1 MKAKKKIIIVGG
13 GISGLAAARELGRH
27 LDVTLLE
34 ARDRLGGRILTD
46 HSWPAPQELG
56 AQVVHGFTDNPVG
69 SIARGLSLK
78 VKPSDYTDVRLF
90 KGRSPLPMA
99 QLKKYEKEFDACMRS
114 IPDYV
119 SPFKKD
125 TSILLP
131 LKRKAGSRIPKDIFN
146 WIMDSQVIFSGADFE
161 EQSAR
166 YYEQDNDCPGPNVF
180 FEKGFD
186 QVLKVF
192 KKLPGVKVRL
202 NQHVTEISLTDKGAA
217 VTANGKTLRAD
228 YVLVTLPLGVL
239 QSGKVKFRP
248 RLPAWKQEAIARMGM
263 GVLNAVYLQFDRVF
277 WPEGHSF
284 IGMTEGTFSRF
295 TDKFHLQKVPVLAGL
310 IGGSAARRLEKLTD
324 AEITR
329 KAMKQLRKVFGPSI
343 PDPIRVRAMRWSSD
357 PFALGSYSHIP
368 VGSSPADSALLAEP
382 LRDRIFFA
390 GEATNKD
397 HPGTVH
403 GAYFSGT
410 REAARI
416 LRAARSSV
424 LS

>member
-1 MKAKKKIIIVGG
+1 MKVKKKIIIVGG
-13 GISGLAAARELGRH
+13 GISGLAAARELGKH
-27 LDVTLLE
+27 LDVILLE

-56 AQVVHGFTDNPVG
+56 AQVVHGFTGNPIG
-69 SIARGLSLK
+69 SIARGLRLK
-78 VKPSDYTDVRLF
+78 VKLSDYGDACLF
-90 KGRSPLPMA
+90 KGQSPLPMA
-99 QLKKYEKEFDACMRS
+99 LLKRYEKNFDACMRS
-114 IPDYV
+114 IPDYF

-125 TSILLP
+125 TSILLS

-146 WIMDSQVIFSGADFE
+146 WIMDSQVIFSGEDFE
-161 EQSAR
+161 GQSAR

-186 QVLKVF
+186 QVLKAF
-192 KKLPGVKVRL
+192 ENMRGVKVRL
-202 NQHVTEISLTDKGAA
+202 NQRVTEVSLTDEGAA
-217 VTANGKTLRAD
+217 VTANGKVIRAD

-239 QSGKVKFRP
+239 KSGRIKFRP

-310 IGGSAARRLEKLTD
+310 IGGSAARKLEKLTD
-324 AEITR
+324 VEITR
-329 KAMKQLRKVFGPSI
+329 KAMKQLRKVFGADIPEPS
-343 PDPIRVRAMRWSSD
+343 RVKVMRWNSD
-357 PFALGSYSHIP
+357 PFSMGSYSHIP

-382 LRDRIFFA
+382 LKDRIFFA
-390 GEATNKD
+390 GEAANKD
-397 HPGTVH
+397 YPGTVH
-403 GAYFSGT
+403 GAYLSGT

-416 LRAARSSV
+416 LRASRISRP
-424 LS
+424 